1 MIECMRTEAT
11 RKTVTEQRWIPVKY
25 HELTEEERK
34 ECLFS
39 ADIKYMIDCELPD
52 DEQEIIVTDGRHSL
66 PDAVEFVKLVKKAS
80 VEAMEAAKPVNV
92 YFGEVVGTSPLRIN
106 VEQKMILGE
115 SQIVLTRNVTD
126 FKTAV
131 TVSWNTDDN
140 SATLS
145 GRKEITV
152 HNGLAVSDK
161 VLLIRQQSGQKY
173 FVMDRIG

>member
-1 MIECMRTEAT
+1 M
-11 RKTVTEQRWIPVKY
+11 
-25 HELTEEERK
+25 
-34 ECLFS
+34 
-39 ADIKYMIDCELPD
+39 
-52 DEQEIIVTDGRHSL
+52 

-145 GRKEITV
+145 GRKEVTV
-152 HNGLAVSDK
+152 HNGFGGSGKGPLFIHNSVIRSFLSDSR
-161 VLLIRQQSGQKY
+161 VVRSILSWTG
-173 FVMDRIG
+173 